1 MLDKDRMFRN
11 VLNECFFEMFVKSNQ
26 GIREFCEKRCLD
38 IEEVKDILFRRV
50 TPSLSRLTE
59 LLNCARVS

>member
-1 MLDKDRMFRN
+1 MLDKDRVFRN
-11 VLNECFFEMFVKSNQ
+11 VLNECFFELFVKSNQ

-38 IEEVKDILFRRV
+38 VEEVKDILFRRI

-59 LLNCARVS
+59 LVNVSRIN